1 VEGTNL
7 LPSTDVISVDLDSGT
22 VTEDG
27 PGTRERI
34 KSSSSV
40 DVVDGD
46 AGNLYSGVVIW
57 DGSGAAEGT
66 VINSCAKESPPS
78 ADVGDN
84 LINGTITDDGSGA
97 ADGAKSPSSAVAG
110 NL

>member
-1 VEGTNL
+1 MEGTNL

-40 DVVDGD
+40 DVVDD

-97 ADGAKSPSSAVAG
+97 VEGAKSPSSAVAG